1 MLLLLYPLTQAT
13 GTDAAATASLPA
25 LGLSAPAGTASA
37 YTNAT
42 VTASLT
48 ALSLSAPQGLAF
60 AQVNAS
66 AAGALPGISLLPPVG
81 SAAGEYNSPPADR
94 FNYGAAYHAKNL
106 SHSMADPAVARAWLR
121 TRRRRPW

>member
-13 GTDAAATASLPA
+13 GTDAAATASFAA

-42 VTASLT
+42 VTVSLASL
-48 ALSLSAPQGLAF
+48 SISAPQGSAF
-60 AQVNAS
+60 AQVNAA
-66 AAGALPGISLLPPVG
+66 AAGALPGISLTPPAG
-81 SAAGEYNSPPADR
+81 SAVGEYVTPPADR

-121 TRRRRPW
+121 TRHRRPW